1 MIEGEPG
8 ADIIDQTKQKE
19 IVNERRENLDP
30 EVAAYWQT
38 HIDQIKQL
46 QQEVADWK
54 RQALEDE
61 LTGLP
66 NFKCFKEHIQQEVA
80 DVANPNIKTESLGV
94 VFMDLNGFNEI
105 NNTYG
110 HDTGDE
116 VLKSVAELL
125 TNTKRNLDEVFRIHG
140 DELLIVLAAVK
151 KTKLNQAF
159 HSFRNRI
166 NQALSE
172 PMLINGH
179 EIPVSISMGMSTM
192 IKGGKPKNWMKLKKE
207 ADLSMYKD
215 KTAYKKRM
223 GIETRT

>member
-1 MIEGEPG
+1 MIEGEPRE
-8 ADIIDQTKQKE
+8 E
-19 IVNERRENLDP
+19 IVNERREKLDP
-30 EVAAYWQT
+30 EVDAYWQT
-38 HIDQIKQL
+38 HIDQIKLL

-54 RQALEDE
+54 RQALKDE

-66 NFKCFKEHIQQEVA
+66 NSKCFEEHIQQEVA

-94 VFMDLNGFNEI
+94 VFMDLNGFKEI
-105 NNTYG
+105 NDTYG

-125 TNTKRNLDEVFRIHG
+125 TNTKRNLDEVFRIYG

-166 NQALSE
+166 NQALAE

-192 IKGGKPKNWMKLKKE
+192 IKGGQPKDWMQLKEE

-215 KTAYKKRM
+215 KKAYKKRM